1 MPLVSIVM
9 GSESDRPYLEGAV
22 GILTQFGV
30 EHEVRVHSA
39 HRTPDATRQFALAAR
54 GRGVEVIIAA
64 AGYAAHLPG
73 VISGWTA
80 VPVIGVPLP
89 SSDLNGLDSLYAIVQ
104 MPPGVPVA
112 TMGIGNAG
120 ARNAALFAVQ
130 MLAIRDPELRRKYE
144 DYKAGL
150 AAGQMR

>member
-1 MPLVSIVM
+1 MPRVAIVI

-22 GILTQFGV
+22 EVLTQFGV

-39 HRTPDATRQFALAAR
+39 HRTPEVARQFALQAR
-54 GRGVEVIIAA
+54 SRGVEVIIAA

-73 VISGWTA
+73 VLAGWTP

-89 SSDLNGLDSLYAIVQ
+89 TSDLKGLDSLYAIVQ

-112 TMGIGNAG
+112 TMGIGRAG
-120 ARNAALFAVQ
+120 ARNAALFAAQ
-130 MLAIRDPELRRKYE
+130 MLAIADPELRRKYE
-144 DYKAGL
+144 EYKQQLAG
-150 AAGQMR
+150 

>member
-73 VISGWTA
+73 VISGWTP

-89 SSDLNGLDSLYAIVQ
+89 SSDLNGVDSLYAIVQ

-144 DYKAGL
+144 EYKSGL